1 MRFNTITKH
10 CWIEPRH
17 SQTSS
22 PVGCCC
28 CIARPHEQITFFAWC
43 LLSRSAATLPL
54 ALGGLGLRSALRT
67 RSSAFW
73 ASWADCL
80 SMFFKRY
87 RDLVTDFVDQLE
99 GVPEA
104 EHLRCAAL
112 AARRLDGVQGFEIP
126 SWRALME
133 GARPPPRDPEDDEP
147 GSQRQ
152 GWQHEASSRIE
163 REFRDAQLF
172 PTINDAQRA
181 LLRSQSGPGA
191 GVFLRTTPCN
201 PVTRLDSFTFR
212 ILLCRR
218 LGFAVERVV
227 ARVCREGG
235 ARVSTN
241 IMVRDMDLAV
251 PIPGDSRRI
260 EVLADG
266 LALFGG
272 VQLAI
277 DTTLV
282 SPLHADGTA
291 RPGAARNDGVALRV
305 ARRRKERR
313 YPELSGHNN
322 RCRLVVLA
330 GEVGGRWSDE
340 TRTLE
345 PPLLRKRVE
354 QAWRLRWWSL
364 LSCAA
369 ARASACSL
377 VDLRVP
383 GGADGN
389 LPLACEVEG
398 EQRCAGL
405 V

>member
-1 MRFNTITKH
+1 MH
-10 CWIEPRH
+10 
-17 SQTSS
+17 
-22 PVGCCC
+22 
-28 CIARPHEQITFFAWC
+28 
-43 LLSRSAATLPL
+43 
-54 ALGGLGLRSALRT
+54 
-67 RSSAFW
+67 
-73 ASWADCL
+73 
-80 SMFFKRY
+80 
-87 RDLVTDFVDQLE
+87 
-99 GVPEA
+99 
-104 EHLRCAAL
+104 
-112 AARRLDGVQGFEIP
+112 
-126 SWRALME
+126 
-133 GARPPPRDPEDDEP
+133 
-147 GSQRQ
+147 
-152 GWQHEASSRIE
+152 
-163 REFRDAQLF
+163 LF
-172 PTINDAQRA
+172 PTINDSQRA

-191 GVFLRTTPCN
+191 GMFLCTTPCN
-201 PVTRLDSFTFR
+201 PVTRLGSFTFR
-212 ILLCRR
+212 ILLCCGLRLPLPLTKHICRCGRR
-218 LGFAVERVV
+218 TDFFGHHRAACAQSGVLARRGFAVESVV
-227 ARVCREGG
+227 ARVYREGG

-251 PIPGDSRRI
+251 PNPGDSRRI

-282 SPLHADGTA
+282 SPLHADGSA
-291 RPGAARNDGVALRV
+291 RPGAAKNDGVALRV

-330 GEVGGRWSDE
+330 REVGGRWSDE
-340 TRTLE
+340 TRTFIRTWARFRARSE

-369 ARASACSL
+369 ARAFACSL
-377 VDLRVP
+377 VNLRIC

-389 LPLACEVEG
+389 LPLSCEVEG
-398 EQRCAGL
+398 EQRHAGL

>member
-1 MRFNTITKH
+1 
-10 CWIEPRH
+10 
-17 SQTSS
+17 
-22 PVGCCC
+22 
-28 CIARPHEQITFFAWC
+28 
-43 LLSRSAATLPL
+43 
-54 ALGGLGLRSALRT
+54 
-67 RSSAFW
+67 
-73 ASWADCL
+73 
-80 SMFFKRY
+80 
-87 RDLVTDFVDQLE
+87 
-99 GVPEA
+99 
-104 EHLRCAAL
+104 
-112 AARRLDGVQGFEIP
+112 
-126 SWRALME
+126 ME
-133 GARPPPRDPEDDEP
+133 GARLPLRDPEDDEP

-152 GWQHEASSRIE
+152 GGSTRHHLESSGNSE
-163 REFRDAQLF
+163 
-172 PTINDAQRA
+172 T
-181 LLRSQSGPGA
+181 RSCSQPSMMCSGPFCGPRVGA

-272 VQLAI
+272 VQLAM

-340 TRTLE
+340 TRTFI
-345 PPLLRKRVE
+345 R
-354 QAWRLRWWSL
+354 SL
-364 LSCAA
+364 
-369 ARASACSL
+369 ARFKARSTVVAQT
-377 VDLRVP
+377 
-383 GGADGN
+383 G
-389 LPLACEVEG
+389 
-398 EQRCAGL
+398 
-405 V
+405 